1 MSAPSSIATW
11 VNRRLLQMM
20 TLVGLTAVATFSVLS
35 LMADGSYQALTGLV
49 FGVSLF
55 CCGLCSLLYEF
66 SQTHPMRPVMRLL
79 DHSAIFL
86 LIAATYTP
94 FLISGT
100 AYSDSIA
107 MLRWV
112 WGLAM
117 TGIGLKLLLRHRYDK
132 VFVILYLALGWFFVA
147 SWSSFTAAIPARA
160 LVLLVGGGVA
170 YTLGAMIYW
179 RGVGHWT
186 DSIWHGFVLAGFLQ
200 HFAAVLSLHLVAP
213 MV

>member
-1 MSAPSSIATW
+1 MR

-20 TLVGLTAVATFSVLS
+20 AVVGLSAVATFSVLS
-35 LMADGSYQALTGLV
+35 LMAGGSYQALTGLV
-49 FGVSLF
+49 FGVGLF
-55 CCGLCSLLYEF
+55 CSALCSLLYEL

-94 FLISGT
+94 FLISG
-100 AYSDSIA
+100 IA
-107 MLRWV
+107 HSHDIALLQWI

-132 VFVILYLALGWFFVA
+132 IFVILYLAMGWLFVA
-147 SWSSFTAAIPARA
+147 SWNSFAAAIPARA

-179 RGVGHWT
+179 RGAGHWT

-200 HFAAVLSLHLVAP
+200 HFAAVLSLDLLAP
-213 MV
+213 TI